1 MFRKNARLIPTTEKG
16 GLATPLWSDSE
27 FKSLLGVQMN
37 IIVTEKVR
45 QELTQKYEI
54 HPDKTWSVD
63 ECKKV
68 LGACIRKNNVKGIIC
83 CHREFGLAL
92 ATQQSQRN
100 SELEK
105 QNNELRARIYTL
117 TKKLNLKKE
126 AKTDVEVSQPDNIYP
141 DLQAFFETDVALQS
155 VTDVPVNSFNVC
167 GARRRSQGIE
177 ETDSVPLNSS
187 VVQIQTVAK
196 ALGPKDIERLSQSL
210 PAARTH
216 FSEFRRTLISKMR
229 LYDMSLTEVTQ
240 LMSQILTESEFNS
253 FESAVTS
260 ELRNAS
266 KGDLREGILKILKNI
281 LGPKIDWSRITTCVQ
296 RKEETVSEYTER
308 FCQSAVIYSGIVDDP
323 ESVLDDKGPLVR
335 IWSDGLVAE
344 YRKALPFL
352 DLTWSNRTLRS
363 NLDRLTTWERDADVK
378 AKVTSVTSSRWGNWL
393 ATLTAPNIV
402 IQRAPV
408 TNPSSCMMSAMTEFV
423 LEDEGEMT
431 HDCVTLTYAATSEI
445 AETPIE
451 NAELELFVDGSAQV
465 IEGNRRAGYA
475 VTSTTE
481 VVASGRLP
489 DHFSAQAA
497 ELVALTRACT
507 LASGSV
513 ANIYTDSRYAFGVI
527 HDFGVIW
534 QTRKF
539 LTSAGS
545 PIKHAGLVKDLMFAM
560 KLPKKLA
567 VIKVKAH
574 LTTNTT
580 EAKGNALAD
589 VAAKQACFYA
599 TVQVCSGS
607 TAQKII
613 LPPESIVDLYKD
625 VPLYEAWTWL
635 DKGATVDSSGCW
647 TKGGKYVA
655 PESLLPYLAQQIHSL
670 GHSGPATMNHRF
682 SNQWWNPKFRNA
694 ATETVK
700 RCVTCQKNNDVPAA
714 ITPAA
719 HTPAPPGPFRHLQ
732 VDYISLPPCKGKT
745 DVLVVIDKFSRWVEA
760 YPTGR
765 ATAAHTAKCLVTDF
779 IPRWGLPDC
788 IDSDQGTHFT
798 GQVVKEVSR
807 MLKIKW
813 NLHCPYRPQAS
824 GQVERSNR
832 TIKTRLSKMHQEG
845 VPWVEALPAV
855 LCSMRASPNR
865 SVGLSP
871 HEIITGRPMQM
882 PGVIDLRNA
891 DVHIASDA
899 LIAYCENL
907 TKAVQ
912 SAKERVE
919 SCWQTPP
926 EGGHTIVPGQWVM
939 IKTFKNKPL
948 EPKWYGPHQVML
960 ITAAAVL
967 CQGRKTWTHVSHIKV
982 VPPPA
987 GIG

>member
-1 MFRKNARLIPTTEKG
+1 MYPLLIREGFFFFFCVCLCGTEETYKMVRRNARLIPTTENS

-27 FKSLLGVQMN
+27 FKTLLGEQMDL
-37 IIVTEKVR
+37 IVTEKVR

-68 LGACIRKNNVKGIIC
+68 LGASIRKNNVKGIIC
-83 CHREFGLAL
+83 CHREFSVTL

-105 QNNELRARIYTL
+105 QNNELRARVSTL
-117 TKKLNLKKE
+117 TKKLNLKK
-126 AKTDVEVSQPDNIYP
+126 AAANTDVEVSQPDNIYP

-155 VTDVPVNSFNVC
+155 VTDVPVNSVNVC

-196 ALGPKDIERLSQSL
+196 ALCPKDIERLSQSL
-210 PAARTH
+210 PSARTH

-229 LYDMSLTEVTQ
+229 LYDMSLAEVTQ

-281 LGPKIDWSRITTCVQ
+281 IGPKIDWSRITTCVQ

-363 NLDRLTTWERDADVK
+363 NLDRL
-378 AKVTSVTSSRWGNWL
+378 
-393 ATLTAPNIV
+393 ATNIV

-423 LEDEGEMT
+423 LENEGEMT

-451 NAELELFVDGSAQV
+451 KAELELFVDGSAQV

-534 QTRKF
+534 QTRKC

-567 VIKVKAH
+567 MIKVKAH

-607 TAQKII
+607 TAQKTI

-625 VPLYEAWTWL
+625 VPLYEAWTW
-635 DKGATVDSSGCW
+635 KGATVDSSGCW

-655 PESLLPYLAQQIHSL
+655 PKSLLPYLAQQIHSL

-714 ITPAA
+714 TTPAA

-788 IDSDQGTHFT
+788 IDSMYPLHRTGSQG
-798 GQVVKEVSR
+798 
-807 MLKIKW
+807 
-813 NLHCPYRPQAS
+813 
-824 GQVERSNR
+824 
-832 TIKTRLSKMHQEG
+832 
-845 VPWVEALPAV
+845 
-855 LCSMRASPNR
+855 
-865 SVGLSP
+865 SV
-871 HEIITGRPMQM
+871 
-882 PGVIDLRNA
+882 
-891 DVHIASDA
+891 
-899 LIAYCENL
+899 
-907 TKAVQ
+907 
-912 SAKERVE
+912 
-919 SCWQTPP
+919 
-926 EGGHTIVPGQWVM
+926 
-939 IKTFKNKPL
+939 
-948 EPKWYGPHQVML
+948 
-960 ITAAAVL
+960 
-967 CQGRKTWTHVSHIKV
+967 
-982 VPPPA
+982 
-987 GIG
+987 

>member
-1 MFRKNARLIPTTEKG
+1 MGRRNARLIPTTEKS

-27 FKSLLGVQMN
+27 FKTLLGEQMDL
-37 IIVTEKVR
+37 IVTEKFR

-68 LGACIRKNNVKGIIC
+68 LGASIRKNNVKGIIC
-83 CHREFGLAL
+83 CHREFSVTL

-105 QNNELRARIYTL
+105 QNNELRARVSTL
-117 TKKLNLKKE
+117 TKKLNLR
-126 AKTDVEVSQPDNIYP
+126 AVQAAHLA
-141 DLQAFFETDVALQS
+141 LQA
-155 VTDVPVNSFNVC
+155 
-167 GARRRSQGIE
+167 
-177 ETDSVPLNSS
+177 SS
-187 VVQIQTVAK
+187 GMVLGQTVNVKCPHAV
-196 ALGPKDIERLSQSL
+196 S
-210 PAARTH
+210 
-216 FSEFRRTLISKMR
+216 TLMN
-229 LYDMSLTEVTQ
+229 Q
-240 LMSQILTESEFNS
+240 
-253 FESAVTS
+253 
-260 ELRNAS
+260 
-266 KGDLREGILKILKNI
+266 
-281 LGPKIDWSRITTCVQ
+281 
-296 RKEETVSEYTER
+296 
-308 FCQSAVIYSGIVDDP
+308 
-323 ESVLDDKGPLVR
+323 
-335 IWSDGLVAE
+335 
-344 YRKALPFL
+344 
-352 DLTWSNRTLRS
+352 
-363 NLDRLTTWERDADVK
+363 

-393 ATLTAPNIV
+393 ANLTTPNIV

-580 EAKGNALAD
+580 EAKGNTLAD

-607 TAQKII
+607 TAQKTI

-682 SNQWWNPKFRNA
+682 SNQWWNPKFRNT

-714 ITPAA
+714 TTPAA

-779 IPRWGLPDC
+779 IPRWGLPDY

-813 NLHCPYRPQAS
+813 NLHCPYRPQARTFS
-824 GQVERSNR
+824 RSRN
-832 TIKTRLSKMHQEG
+832 
-845 VPWVEALPAV
+845 
-855 LCSMRASPNR
+855 
-865 SVGLSP
+865 
-871 HEIITGRPMQM
+871 PMGGTPYLQM
-882 PGVIDLRNA
+882 
-891 DVHIASDA
+891 
-899 LIAYCENL
+899 
-907 TKAVQ
+907 
-912 SAKERVE
+912 
-919 SCWQTPP
+919 
-926 EGGHTIVPGQWVM
+926 
-939 IKTFKNKPL
+939 
-948 EPKWYGPHQVML
+948 
-960 ITAAAVL
+960 
-967 CQGRKTWTHVSHIKV
+967 
-982 VPPPA
+982 
-987 GIG
+987 

>member
-1 MFRKNARLIPTTEKG
+1 MSSYLSPVIQHN
-16 GLATPLWSDSE
+16 D
-27 FKSLLGVQMN
+27 Q
-37 IIVTEKVR
+37 IIF
-45 QELTQKYEI
+45 
-54 HPDKTWSVD
+54 
-63 ECKKV
+63 
-68 LGACIRKNNVKGIIC
+68 VKGSIK
-83 CHREFGLAL
+83 
-92 ATQQSQRN
+92 
-100 SELEK
+100 EK
-105 QNNELRARIYTL
+105 
-117 TKKLNLKKE
+117 
-126 AKTDVEVSQPDNIYP
+126 
-141 DLQAFFETDVALQS
+141 
-155 VTDVPVNSFNVC
+155 
-167 GARRRSQGIE
+167 
-177 ETDSVPLNSS
+177 
-187 VVQIQTVAK
+187 
-196 ALGPKDIERLSQSL
+196 
-210 PAARTH
+210 
-216 FSEFRRTLISKMR
+216 
-229 LYDMSLTEVTQ
+229 
-240 LMSQILTESEFNS
+240 
-253 FESAVTS
+253 
-260 ELRNAS
+260 
-266 KGDLREGILKILKNI
+266 
-281 LGPKIDWSRITTCVQ
+281 
-296 RKEETVSEYTER
+296 
-308 FCQSAVIYSGIVDDP
+308 
-323 ESVLDDKGPLVR
+323 
-335 IWSDGLVAE
+335 
-344 YRKALPFL
+344 
-352 DLTWSNRTLRS
+352 
-363 NLDRLTTWERDADVK
+363 
-378 AKVTSVTSSRWGNWL
+378 L

-431 HDCVTLTYAATSEI
+431 HDCVTLTYAATSEK

-513 ANIYTDSRYAFGVI
+513 ANIYT
-527 HDFGVIW
+527 
-534 QTRKF
+534 
-539 LTSAGS
+539 
-545 PIKHAGLVKDLMFAM
+545 
-560 KLPKKLA
+560 
-567 VIKVKAH
+567 
-574 LTTNTT
+574 
-580 EAKGNALAD
+580 
-589 VAAKQACFYA
+589 
-599 TVQVCSGS
+599 
-607 TAQKII
+607 
-613 LPPESIVDLYKD
+613 
-625 VPLYEAWTWL
+625 
-635 DKGATVDSSGCW
+635 
-647 TKGGKYVA
+647 
-655 PESLLPYLAQQIHSL
+655 
-670 GHSGPATMNHRF
+670 
-682 SNQWWNPKFRNA
+682 
-694 ATETVK
+694 
-700 RCVTCQKNNDVPAA
+700 
-714 ITPAA
+714 
-719 HTPAPPGPFRHLQ
+719 
-732 VDYISLPPCKGKT
+732 
-745 DVLVVIDKFSRWVEA
+745 
-760 YPTGR
+760 
-765 ATAAHTAKCLVTDF
+765 
-779 IPRWGLPDC
+779 DC

>member
-1 MFRKNARLIPTTEKG
+1 
-16 GLATPLWSDSE
+16 
-27 FKSLLGVQMN
+27 MN

-100 SELEK
+100 AELEK

-378 AKVTSVTSSRWGNWL
+378 AKVRV
-393 ATLTAPNIV
+393 A
-402 IQRAPV
+402 
-408 TNPSSCMMSAMTEFV
+408 
-423 LEDEGEMT
+423 
-431 HDCVTLTYAATSEI
+431 AATF
-445 AETPIE
+445 
-451 NAELELFVDGSAQV
+451 N
-465 IEGNRRAGYA
+465 
-475 VTSTTE
+475 
-481 VVASGRLP
+481 
-489 DHFSAQAA
+489 
-497 ELVALTRACT
+497 
-507 LASGSV
+507 
-513 ANIYTDSRYAFGVI
+513 
-527 HDFGVIW
+527 
-534 QTRKF
+534 
-539 LTSAGS
+539 
-545 PIKHAGLVKDLMFAM
+545 
-560 KLPKKLA
+560 
-567 VIKVKAH
+567 
-574 LTTNTT
+574 TTNKTIDGLK
-580 EAKGNALAD
+580 EKANAN
-589 VAAKQACFYA
+589 
-599 TVQVCSGS
+599 TV
-607 TAQKII
+607 KN
-613 LPPESIVDLYKD
+613 
-625 VPLYEAWTWL
+625 L
-635 DKGATVDSSGCW
+635 DIGRKSVGRSWQDS
-647 TKGGKYVA
+647 K
-655 PESLLPYLAQQIHSL
+655 
-670 GHSGPATMNHRF
+670 
-682 SNQWWNPKFRNA
+682 RNA
-694 ATETVK
+694 MHNSAPS
-700 RCVTCQKNNDVPAA
+700 QPA
-714 ITPAA
+714 
-719 HTPAPPGPFRHLQ
+719 H
-732 VDYISLPPCKGKT
+732 
-745 DVLVVIDKFSRWVEA
+745 
-760 YPTGR
+760 
-765 ATAAHTAKCLVTDF
+765 
-779 IPRWGLPDC
+779 
-788 IDSDQGTHFT
+788 
-798 GQVVKEVSR
+798 
-807 MLKIKW
+807 
-813 NLHCPYRPQAS
+813 N
-824 GQVERSNR
+824 
-832 TIKTRLSKMHQEG
+832 
-845 VPWVEALPAV
+845 
-855 LCSMRASPNR
+855 
-865 SVGLSP
+865 
-871 HEIITGRPMQM
+871 
-882 PGVIDLRNA
+882 
-891 DVHIASDA
+891 
-899 LIAYCENL
+899 
-907 TKAVQ
+907 
-912 SAKERVE
+912 
-919 SCWQTPP
+919 P
-926 EGGHTIVPGQWVM
+926 E
-939 IKTFKNKPL
+939 
-948 EPKWYGPHQVML
+948 
-960 ITAAAVL
+960 
-967 CQGRKTWTHVSHIKV
+967 V
-982 VPPPA
+982 VPPVTTENYRTVSSGSSKSTTRP
-987 GIG
+987 GKKLIIGAVSSYLSPVIQHNDQRIFVKGSIKEKEIDFFAWYRCRNYSNSYKIGARFKHPIQETKLCLTGVIGEDSVLYENSAHRGTIWPKNSDYKITMRSIKYRCNFRHGSSETNKSNFRHVLRIY

>member
-1 MFRKNARLIPTTEKG
+1 
-16 GLATPLWSDSE
+16 
-27 FKSLLGVQMN
+27 MN
-37 IIVTEKVR
+37 
-45 QELTQKYEI
+45 
-54 HPDKTWSVD
+54 SVL
-63 ECKKV
+63 V
-68 LGACIRKNNVKGIIC
+68 
-83 CHREFGLAL
+83 
-92 ATQQSQRN
+92 S
-100 SELEK
+100 
-105 QNNELRARIYTL
+105 TL
-117 TKKLNLKKE
+117 TKKFNLKKAA

-141 DLQAFFETDVALQS
+141 DLQAFVETDVALQS
-155 VTDVPVNSFNVC
+155 VTDVPVNSVNVC

-196 ALGPKDIERLSQSL
+196 ALCPKDIERLSQSL
-210 PAARTH
+210 PSARTH

-229 LYDMSLTEVTQ
+229 LYDMSLAEVTQ

-296 RKEETVSEYTER
+296 RKEETLSEYTER
-308 FCQSAVIYSGIVDDP
+308 FCQSAVIYSGIIDDP

-363 NLDRLTTWERDADVK
+363 NLDRLATWERDADVK
-378 AKVTSVTSSRWGNWL
+378 
-393 ATLTAPNIV
+393 APNIV

-408 TNPSSCMMSAMTEFV
+408 TNPSSCMMSAITEVV
-423 LEDEGEMT
+423 LEGEGEMT
-431 HDCVTLTYAATSEI
+431 HDCVTLTYAVTSEI
-445 AETPIE
+445 AETPIK

-475 VTSTTE
+475 VTSTAE

-513 ANIYTDSRYAFGVI
+513 ANVYTDSRYAFGVI

-534 QTRKF
+534 QTRKC

-589 VAAKQACFYA
+589 VVAKQACFYA

-607 TAQKII
+607 TAQKTI
-613 LPPESIVDLYKD
+613 LPPES
-625 VPLYEAWTWL
+625 
-635 DKGATVDSSGCW
+635 
-647 TKGGKYVA
+647 
-655 PESLLPYLAQQIHSL
+655 
-670 GHSGPATMNHRF
+670 
-682 SNQWWNPKFRNA
+682 
-694 ATETVK
+694 
-700 RCVTCQKNNDVPAA
+700 
-714 ITPAA
+714 
-719 HTPAPPGPFRHLQ
+719 
-732 VDYISLPPCKGKT
+732 
-745 DVLVVIDKFSRWVEA
+745 
-760 YPTGR
+760 
-765 ATAAHTAKCLVTDF
+765 
-779 IPRWGLPDC
+779 
-788 IDSDQGTHFT
+788 
-798 GQVVKEVSR
+798 
-807 MLKIKW
+807 
-813 NLHCPYRPQAS
+813 
-824 GQVERSNR
+824 
-832 TIKTRLSKMHQEG
+832 
-845 VPWVEALPAV
+845 
-855 LCSMRASPNR
+855 
-865 SVGLSP
+865 
-871 HEIITGRPMQM
+871 
-882 PGVIDLRNA
+882 
-891 DVHIASDA
+891 
-899 LIAYCENL
+899 
-907 TKAVQ
+907 KAVQ

-926 EGGHTIVPGQWVM
+926 EGGHTIIPGQWVM
-939 IKTFKNKPL
+939 IKAFRNKPL

-967 CQGRKTWTHVSHIKV
+967 FVDGSATHVSHCKV